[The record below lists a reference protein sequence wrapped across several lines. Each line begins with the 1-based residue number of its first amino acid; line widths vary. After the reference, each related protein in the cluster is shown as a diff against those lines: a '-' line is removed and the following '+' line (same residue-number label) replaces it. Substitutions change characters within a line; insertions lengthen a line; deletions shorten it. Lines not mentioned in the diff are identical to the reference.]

1 MIMRRTIVA
10 AIGVAAAVAA
20 APAQATFPGANGK
33 LVVQRPAGD
42 QFDLYTLSP
51 DGSEERRILGTR
63 RYEEQAKWSPDGQR
77 LAFASSPPAGFPT
90 EVWTVDALGGN
101 AQRVTAFGSVSTAP
115 SWAPAGDR
123 LAFFTLKD
131 FKPPSPDRPPPP
143 AEIYSIGTD
152 GSDPRRLTRDRRIQ
166 TDPVYSPD
174 GQTIAYDQWRAV
186 KGRPGVYDMALML
199 SDADGSNP
207 RRLTRFSARR
217 DTFNASWSPD
227 GGLIAFEVTG
237 RHRPGDKDLQ
247 SDLAVIRLDGTGER
261 RLTSTRSLETSPV
274 WSPDGTQIAF
284 TGDRHQRKGRRERN
298 GRRFELYVMQADGS
312 GIRRLTHNR
321 VADASPDWQP
331 LPSAR

>member
-1 MIMRRTIVA
+1 MRRTIVA
-10 AIGVAAAVAA
+10 AIGAAAAVVAA

-33 LVVQRPAGD
+33 LVVQRPAGN

-51 DGSEERRILGTR
+51 DGSDERRILGTR
-63 RYEEQAKWSPDGQR
+63 RYEEEARWSPDGQR
-77 LAFASSPPAGFPT
+77 LAFASSPPSGFPT
-90 EVWTVDALGGN
+90 EIRTVDALGGD

-115 SWAPAGDR
+115 SWAPDGAR

-143 AEIYSIGTD
+143 AELYSIGTD
-152 GSDPRRLTRDRRIQ
+152 GSGPQRLTRDRQIQ

-207 RRLTRFSARR
+207 RHLTRFSGRR

-227 GGLIAFEVTG
+227 GGLIAFEVAS
-237 RHRPGDKDLQ
+237 RRPGDKERQ
-247 SDLAVIRLDGTGER
+247 SDLAVITPDGTGER

-284 TGDRHQRKGRRERN
+284 TGDRHQRQGRRERN
-298 GRRFELYVMQADGS
+298 GRRFELYAMQADGS
-312 GIRRLTHNR
+312 GVRRITHNR
-321 VADASPDWQP
+321 VADVSPDWQP
-331 LPSAR
+331 LLSAP